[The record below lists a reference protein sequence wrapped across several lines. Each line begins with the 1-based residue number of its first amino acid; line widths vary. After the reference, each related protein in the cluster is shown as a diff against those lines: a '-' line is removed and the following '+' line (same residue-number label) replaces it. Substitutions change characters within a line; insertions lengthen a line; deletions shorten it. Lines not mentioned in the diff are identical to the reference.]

1 MAHESAV
8 LEVVEVAD
16 AADAAARDGA
26 LSGAL
31 EGVLDAYR
39 QGGYSVGYRRAVSDL
54 LAEFLLISESYL
66 HDRPQPPDRPGG
78 LRELLRSFEHHLEQ
92 FARVRLESDVSFEGG
107 LGI

>member
-1 MAHESAV
+1 MSHESAF
-8 LEVVEVAD
+8 LEVREFAD
-16 AADAAARDGA
+16 APRDAA

-54 LAEFLLISESYL
+54 LAEFLFLSEGYL
-66 HDRPQPPDRPGG
+66 HDRPQPPDTRRG
-78 LRELLRSFEHHLEQ
+78 LRDLLRSFEDHLQ
-92 FARVRLESDVSFEGG
+92 NFARVRLESDGSVEGG